1 MNNTVVLPV
10 SNAGEA
16 CSIVQELRALGLL
29 VERDFTWRFQPST
42 ITNYPT
48 LNAEE
53 EIGDEIVVAPSV
65 TFTFVEESMASFIR
79 LKYN

>member
-1 MNNTVVLPV
+1 MNNIVVLPV

-16 CSIVQELRALGLL
+16 CNIVQELRALGLL
-29 VERDFTWRFQPST
+29 VDRDFAWSYQPYI

-53 EIGDEIVVAPSV
+53 EIGDEVVIAPSV

>member
-1 MNNTVVLPV
+1 MNNIVVLPV

-16 CSIVQELRALGLL
+16 CNIVQELKGLGLL
-29 VERDFTWRFQPST
+29 VDRDFVWRFQPSI

-53 EIGDEIVVAPSV
+53 EIGDEVVVAPSV

-79 LKYN
+79 LKWS

>member
-10 SNAGEA
+10 ANAGQA
-16 CSIVQELRALGLL
+16 CDIVQELKELGLL
-29 VERDFTWRFQPST
+29 VERDFAWSYQPSRV
-42 ITNYPT
+42 TNYPT
-48 LNAEE
+48 LDAEE

-79 LKYN
+79 LKWS

>member
-1 MNNTVVLPV
+1 MNNIVVLPV
-10 SNAGEA
+10 ANAGQA
-16 CSIVQELRALGLL
+16 SDIVRELKELGLL
-29 VERDFTWRFQPST
+29 VDRDFTWRFQPST

-53 EIGDEIVVAPSV
+53 EIGDEIVVVPSV

-79 LKYN
+79 LKYT